1 MPANIASY
9 FDENSLNT
17 LLSDK
22 NELKNSLSL
31 FFLNTRSLPANFSTL
46 DEYLSTIDMQC
57 MVYGFAETWLKPENE
72 KLFILKD
79 YSYTG
84 SIRKERMGGGVA
96 LQTHKSISYKELPH
110 LSSSDESIES
120 VFIEITK
127 LPNRN
132 EKPIIGVVYRP
143 PNSNFNHFLEKFES
157 IINQLNQSHKPC
169 YIMGDFNVDL
179 LTQTNPS
186 TKSFTDLIYSNSF
199 LPLIDKPTR
208 IKPPSSTLID
218 NILTNSTQQTH
229 VSGIL
234 YTDISDHL
242 PIFSINQ
249 SIPLNSSSLSD
260 ERTYQC
266 RSFSEANVTAFHERL
281 RATEWSDVLSH
292 HSCDEAYSRFL
303 SLLSDHYNQ
312 SFPIITRKIT
322 DKKNQP
328 WITRPLKKI
337 INKKNRLYKV
347 FLHKPTVYN
356 EINYRIAK
364 TNALKQIRQARK
376 DFYHNLLE
384 IHKNNM
390 KKTWSIIKEVIGF
403 DRPTTIINSVLVD
416 GSMISEPTE
425 VANQLNNYFSNIGNK
440 LASSIPRS
448 DRSPL
453 SYLGTAQSQSFFIS
467 PVTPD
472 ELRNC
477 ISQLKEG
484 SAGFDDLKPKVIKQS
499 VEYVLDPLLHIIN
512 LSFTTGVV
520 PQLLKR
526 ANVTPIFK
534 GGDPTELG
542 NYRPISVLPVFSKI
556 LEKLMFKRLYSY
568 LTNNDILYQ
577 KQFGFRR
584 GYSTE
589 MALLSAVDT
598 ITKSLDGK
606 NHVIAIFL
614 DFRKAFDT
622 VDPEILLSKLD
633 HHGVRGIALEWFR
646 SYLSTR
652 TQKVKVNNVISN
664 LNPVTC
670 GVPQGSTL
678 GPLLFLLCIN
688 DLPNVLTNISSIIF
702 ADDTSLFYSGQQLHL
717 MIPEL
722 NTQLSHLLT
731 WLQTNRLSLN
741 LSKTFSM
748 LFTLSPNIYSTDLPI
763 TINNHELERVRTI
776 KFLGVIFYD
785 KLTWSDHINQIS
797 NKVAKSIGII
807 NKIKHSLSKNTL
819 TMLYYSL
826 VYPYLTYCGLVWGKA
841 SPTTLQKIVVLQKR
855 VIRTIHL
862 CKYLEHTPPLFKSS
876 KILPFCELYVYL
888 CSIFVF
894 KCLKN
899 MFPPDFNSALNPFT
913 FSLQSINSTRSSS
926 DGKYVVPYA
935 RTKLRQNF
943 LSIQSIKMYNEFI
956 LPLNLINQ
964 INTVM
969 RFKKVIRNI
978 LL

>member
-96 LQTHKSISYKELPH
+96 LQTHKSISYKELLH

-281 RATEWSDVLSH
+281 RATEWSEVLSH

-337 INKKNRLYKV
+337 IDKKTRLYKV
-347 FLHKPTVYN
+347 FFT
-356 EINYRIAK
+356 
-364 TNALKQIRQARK
+364 QA
-376 DFYHNLLE
+376 Y
-384 IHKNNM
+384 
-390 KKTWSIIKEVIGF
+390 
-403 DRPTTIINSVLVD
+403 
-416 GSMISEPTE
+416 
-425 VANQLNNYFSNIGNK
+425 
-440 LASSIPRS
+440 
-448 DRSPL
+448 
-453 SYLGTAQSQSFFIS
+453 
-467 PVTPD
+467 
-472 ELRNC
+472 C
-477 ISQLKEG
+477 
-484 SAGFDDLKPKVIKQS
+484 
-499 VEYVLDPLLHIIN
+499 
-512 LSFTTGVV
+512 
-520 PQLLKR
+520 
-526 ANVTPIFK
+526 
-534 GGDPTELG
+534 
-542 NYRPISVLPVFSKI
+542 
-556 LEKLMFKRLYSY
+556 
-568 LTNNDILYQ
+568 
-577 KQFGFRR
+577 
-584 GYSTE
+584 
-589 MALLSAVDT
+589 
-598 ITKSLDGK
+598 
-606 NHVIAIFL
+606 
-614 DFRKAFDT
+614 
-622 VDPEILLSKLD
+622 
-633 HHGVRGIALEWFR
+633 
-646 SYLSTR
+646 
-652 TQKVKVNNVISN
+652 
-664 LNPVTC
+664 
-670 GVPQGSTL
+670 
-678 GPLLFLLCIN
+678 
-688 DLPNVLTNISSIIF
+688 
-702 ADDTSLFYSGQQLHL
+702 
-717 MIPEL
+717 
-722 NTQLSHLLT
+722 
-731 WLQTNRLSLN
+731 LQ
-741 LSKTFSM
+741 
-748 LFTLSPNIYSTDLPI
+748 
-763 TINNHELERVRTI
+763 
-776 KFLGVIFYD
+776 
-785 KLTWSDHINQIS
+785 
-797 NKVAKSIGII
+797 
-807 NKIKHSLSKNTL
+807 
-819 TMLYYSL
+819 
-826 VYPYLTYCGLVWGKA
+826 
-841 SPTTLQKIVVLQKR
+841 
-855 VIRTIHL
+855 
-862 CKYLEHTPPLFKSS
+862 
-876 KILPFCELYVYL
+876 
-888 CSIFVF
+888 
-894 KCLKN
+894 
-899 MFPPDFNSALNPFT
+899 
-913 FSLQSINSTRSSS
+913 
-926 DGKYVVPYA
+926 
-935 RTKLRQNF
+935 
-943 LSIQSIKMYNEFI
+943 
-956 LPLNLINQ
+956 
-964 INTVM
+964 
-969 RFKKVIRNI
+969 
-978 LL
+978 